1 MCDLGM
7 DHIGK
12 TLVWHQGALG
22 DLILSLPALYA
33 IKTGGRAA
41 YLHLISRTDIS
52 DILIYNRLAD
62 EVSSIEHGIFAEF
75 FVAGTLS
82 PRAAEFLTKFTNAFI
97 FMKNIDEVF
106 AENLKRHIPKCL
118 FIPTRPEEGRLMHLS
133 ASQVE
138 LLNRSGVT
146 AAQMPCL
153 EAMPFPSGIQ
163 RGRTIITVHPG
174 SGGEK
179 KCWPAANFLELIKL
193 LGGDKRLYFYFI
205 LGPAEGNG
213 LHEISERFFAENKID
228 ASIVAGRPVSYI
240 ASLLKS
246 SSLHVGNDSGIT
258 HLASALGTPTIA
270 VFGPTDP
277 RIWGPFGAHTL
288 IITSG
293 YPCSPCS
300 EEERRRCSDVRCL
313 DAVKVSDIVRAAENL
328 SAVRTYDDRIKMV

>member
-1 MCDLGM
+1 MCDPGI

-41 YLHLISRTDIS
+41 HLHLISRTDINN
-52 DILIYNRLAD
+52 ILIDNRLVD
-62 EVSSIEHGIFAEF
+62 EVSSTENGIFAEF
-75 FVAGTLS
+75 FVNGPLS
-82 PRAAEFLTKFTNAFI
+82 PRAVEFLQKFTNAFI

-106 AENLKRHIPKCL
+106 AGNVRRHIPKCL
-118 FIPTRPEEGRLMHLS
+118 FIPTRPEEGRVMHLS
-133 ASQVE
+133 IAQVE
-138 LLNRSGVT
+138 RLNRSGII
-146 AAQMPCL
+146 AGEMPRL
-153 EAMPFPSGIQ
+153 EVGPFPSGNH

-179 KCWPAANFLELIKL
+179 KCWPAGNFLELIKL
-193 LGGDKRLYFYFI
+193 LGEDRRLYFYFL
-205 LGPAEGNG
+205 LGPAEGSG
-213 LHEISERFFAENKID
+213 LYEISERFFSGNKID
-228 ASIVAGRPVSYI
+228 VSIVAGRPVSYI

-277 RIWGPFGAHTL
+277 RIWGPLGSHTQ

-300 EEERRRCSDVRCL
+300 EEVRRRCSDVRCL
-313 DAVKVSDIVRAAENL
+313 GAVKVSDIVRAADKFAAAL
-328 SAVRTYDDRIKMV
+328 IYDSRGKMV